1 MEYNSKAEQAWL
13 DAEKHLQGLNNLMLD
28 GEIVSFSDLRIILD
42 SWPTPRLQELYDGRL
57 TAESLPFIR
66 PYIKARLADEM
77 LAKMNTLEFY
87 S

>member
-1 MEYNSKAEQAWL
+1 MEYISKAEQAWQ
-13 DAEKHLQGLNNLMLD
+13 DAEKHLQGLNNVMLD
-28 GEIVSFSDLRIILD
+28 GSIISVADLRIILD
-42 SWPTPRLQELYDGRL
+42 GWPTPRLQELYDGRL
-57 TAESLPFIR
+57 SAESLPFIR